1 MLWFG
6 TIWWPF
12 IRLSAFFW
20 ALPVYDNPA
29 VTPRA
34 RIVLALF
41 LSFLLSAGLEVPAV
55 DPFSVQGAIV
65 TLEQILFAV
74 IMACAVRMLFEVLAL
89 VGLGVE
95 YHDAEMGV
103 LMLAFLVFLGLFLW
117 SFAATSIA
125 RVWVVLAGGAALL
138 FTAAWAIQRAILS

>member
-1 MLWFG
+1 MARHAPTPVHIAARVTAGIFG
-6 TIWWPF
+6 
-12 IRLSAFFW
+12 SYAFTWGF
-20 ALPVYDNPA
+20 AA
-29 VTPRA
+29 
-34 RIVLALF
+34 
-41 LSFLLSAGLEVPAV
+41 AGVA
-55 DPFSVQGAIV
+55 
-65 TLEQILFAV
+65 
-74 IMACAVRMLFEVLAL
+74 AL
-89 VGLGVE
+89 VGLGVA